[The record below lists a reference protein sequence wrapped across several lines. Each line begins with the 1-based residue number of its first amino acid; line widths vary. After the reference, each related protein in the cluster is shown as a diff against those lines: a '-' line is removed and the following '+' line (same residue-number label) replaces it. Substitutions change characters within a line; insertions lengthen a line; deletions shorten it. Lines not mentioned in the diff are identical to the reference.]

1 MNLHQLRCFVAAA
14 EELHFGKAAHRLAM
28 LPAALGRYI
37 RQLEE
42 DLGTRLLVRTT
53 RNVMLTADGA
63 ILLED
68 ARSLLAQ
75 ADALA
80 ARFRNTGRKQATTLR
95 VGAIDSAAAGLM
107 PALMQDFRST
117 RPDIAVQIHEDK
129 TIRLLPRLLSGS
141 LDLAFIRPPSSPDKN
156 LEFLFLLYE
165 TVVVAVSEAHP
176 LATREYLEIQDIAD
190 QNLIVPDRRSRPHSH
205 DLTITLFAEAGLRP
219 RLRQIAEEKQTIVSL
234 VAAGLGVALVPRW
247 TARMATTGL
256 RYIPLNAG
264 DGGMI
269 NKLPLAAAWVR
280 GTRDTLRDE
289 MLDLLRNQLGRYSE
303 QG

>member
-1 MNLHQLRCFVAAA
+1 MNLHQLRCFVAVA
-14 EELHFGKAAHRLAM
+14 EELHFGRAAHRLGM

-53 RNVMLTADGA
+53 RNVMLTADGT

-68 ARSLLAQ
+68 ARALLAQ

-80 ARFRNTGRKQATTLR
+80 ARFRSTGRNHATTLR

-107 PALMQDFRST
+107 PMLMHDFKNL

-141 LDLAFIRPPSSPDKN
+141 LDLAFVRPPRSPDKN
-156 LEFLFLLYE
+156 LEFLFLLHE
-165 TVVVAVSEAHP
+165 TIVVAVPREHA
-176 LATREYLEIQDIAD
+176 LAMHKSVTIQDIAD
-190 QNLIVPDRRSRPHSH
+190 QNLIVPERRSRPHSH

-219 RLRQIAEEKQTIVSL
+219 RLRQIAEEKQTIVNL

-247 TARMATTGL
+247 TSRMGATGV
-256 RYIPLNAG
+256 RYIPLNVG
-264 DGGMI
+264 DGSRI
-269 NKLPLAAAWVR
+269 NKLALAAAWVS
-280 GTRDTLRDE
+280 GTRDPARDE
-289 MLDLLRNQLGRYSE
+289 MLEQLKNHLNRYAE
-303 QG
+303 QA

>member
-37 RQLEE
+37 SQLEE

-53 RNVMLTADGA
+53 RNVTLTADGA

-80 ARFRNTGRKQATTLR
+80 SRFRMTGRNQAPTLR

-107 PALMQDFRST
+107 PALMQDFRSA

-141 LDLAFIRPPSSPDKN
+141 LDLAFVRPPPSPDKN

-176 LATREYLEIQDIAD
+176 LATRDYVEIQDIAD

-269 NKLPLAAAWVR
+269 NKLPLAVAWVR
-280 GTRDTLRDE
+280 GTRDTVRDE
-289 MLDLLRNQLGRYSE
+289 LLDCLRGQLGRYSE
-303 QG
+303 QA

>member
-53 RNVMLTADGA
+53 RNVTLTADGA
-63 ILLED
+63 TLLED

-80 ARFRNTGRKQATTLR
+80 SRFRMTGRNQATTLR

-107 PALMQDFRST
+107 PALMQDFRSA

-141 LDLAFIRPPSSPDKN
+141 LDLAFVRPPPSPDKN

-176 LATREYLEIQDIAD
+176 LATRDYVEIKDIAD

-264 DGGMI
+264 DGRMI
-269 NKLPLAAAWVR
+269 NKLPLAVAWVG
-280 GTRDTLRDE
+280 GTRDTVRDE
-289 MLDLLRNQLGRYSE
+289 MLDRLRNQLGRYSE
-303 QG
+303 QA

>member
-37 RQLEE
+37 SQLEE

-53 RNVMLTADGA
+53 RNVTLTADGA

-75 ADALA
+75 ADVLA
-80 ARFRNTGRKQATTLR
+80 ARFRNAGRKQATTLR

-107 PALMQDFRST
+107 PALMQDFRSA

-141 LDLAFIRPPSSPDKN
+141 LDLAFVRPPPSPDKN

-176 LATREYLEIQDIAD
+176 LATRDYVEIQDIAD

-269 NKLPLAAAWVR
+269 NKLPLAVAWVR
-280 GTRDTLRDE
+280 GTRDTVRDE
-289 MLDLLRNQLGRYSE
+289 LLDCLRGQLGRYSE
-303 QG
+303 QA

>member
-37 RQLEE
+37 HQLEE

-53 RNVMLTADGA
+53 RNVTLTADGA

-80 ARFRNTGRKQATTLR
+80 ARFRTAGRNQATTLR

-107 PALMQDFRST
+107 PMLMQDFRSV

-129 TIRLLPRLLSGS
+129 TTRLLPRLLSGS
-141 LDLAFIRPPSSPDKN
+141 LDLAFVRPPLSPDKN

-165 TVVVAVSEAHP
+165 TVVVAVPEAHP
-176 LATREYLEIQDIAD
+176 LATRKNVTIEDIAD
-190 QNLIVPDRRSRPHSH
+190 QSLIVPDRRSRPHSH

-247 TARMATTGL
+247 TARMAATGV
-256 RYIPLNAG
+256 RYIPINAG

-280 GTRDTLRDE
+280 GTRDPVRDE
-289 MLDLLRNQLGRYSE
+289 MLDRLRNALSRYSD
-303 QG
+303 QA